1 MGYSFPKTHR
11 LLKRSQFLQLSRSE
25 KKCGT
30 RCFLAI
36 FRQGEAGNNRIG
48 ITVSKKV
55 GKAVV
60 RNRIK
65 RVVREYYRNRKETI
79 PGNRDINIIAKKNAD
94 ALTFNEVTAELD
106 RLFEKI
112 TRV

>member
-11 LLKRSQFLQLSRSE
+11 LLKRSQFLELSRSG
-25 KKCGT
+25 KKTGT
-30 RCFLAI
+30 RCFLAV
-36 FRQGEAGNNRIG
+36 FQEGTTKNNRIG

-60 RNRIK
+60 RTRIK
-65 RVVREYYRNRKETI
+65 RVIREYYRNRKEII
-79 PGNRDINIIAKKNAD
+79 PGNRDINIIAKRKVV
-94 ALTFNEVTAELD
+94 ALTFKEVIAELD
-106 RLFEKI
+106 YLFEKI